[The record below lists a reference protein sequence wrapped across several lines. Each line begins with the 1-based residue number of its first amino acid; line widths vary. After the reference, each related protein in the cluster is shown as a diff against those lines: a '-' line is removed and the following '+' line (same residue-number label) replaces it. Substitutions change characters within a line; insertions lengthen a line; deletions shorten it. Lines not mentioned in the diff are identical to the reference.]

1 MEETTKAEGRAFPE
15 GFLWGGAVAAN
26 QCEGAW
32 NVDGKGPSA
41 ADVQLFRDP
50 KSLAELKDTHGLLAI
65 NDEMIAQ
72 ALASDDETRYP
83 KRHGIDFYHR
93 YKSDIALLAE
103 MGFKAFRFSIAWSRI
118 FPRGDEETPNEAGL
132 AFYDKVIDECRSHGI
147 EPVITLSHY
156 EPPLALCTEY
166 DGWYDRRTIGFF
178 DRYVCAVIN
187 RYKGRV
193 KYWLT
198 FNEVD
203 SILRHPF
210 TTGGLI
216 EARFDPERFEEVEY
230 QAMHHQFVASAQA
243 VATIHA
249 TDPEAKV
256 GCMLTKLTYYPY
268 SCRPAD
274 VLLQQ
279 QRMRRVYAFADVQV
293 FGEYPAY
300 LRAKFKNSGFDLQ
313 ITDEDL
319 AVMKANPVDFVSFSY
334 YQTSCIAADPTGLDT
349 TPGNTTVGIKNPYL
363 PSSEWGWQIDPTGLR
378 IALVDLY
385 DRYRKPLFIVENGLG
400 ARDTVV
406 DDGRG
411 GRTVNDQYRIDYH
424 EAHFKA
430 MRQAVLDDG
439 VELMG
444 YLSWAPIDLL
454 SNSTNQMSK
463 RYGFVYVDLDDY
475 GNGTYERLRKKSF
488 WWYKQVI
495 ASNGACLD
503 ED

>member
-1 MEETTKAEGRAFPE
+1 MGVESGRAFPD

-32 NVDGKGPSA
+32 NEDGKGVST

-50 KSLAELKDTHGLLAI
+50 KTLDELKDTHHLSDVT
-65 NDEMIAQ
+65 DESIAA
-72 ALASDDETRYP
+72 ALASDDERAYP

-93 YKSDIALLAE
+93 YKEDIALFAE

-118 FPRGDEETPNEAGL
+118 FPNGDDAQPNEAGL
-132 AFYDKVIDECRSHGI
+132 RFYEDVITECRSHGI
-147 EPVITLSHY
+147 EPVVTLSHY
-156 EPPLALCTEY
+156 EPPLNFCTTY
-166 DGWYDRRTIGFF
+166 DGWYSRESIAMFG
-178 DRYVCAVIN
+178 RYVETVAR
-187 RYKGRV
+187 RYAGTV

-210 TTGGLI
+210 MTGGLI
-216 EARFDPERFEEVEY
+216 ESRFAPEKFEEVEY
-230 QAMHHQFVASAQA
+230 QAMHHQFVASARA
-243 VATIHA
+243 VETIHEV
-249 TDPEAKV
+249 DPAARV
-256 GCMLTKLTYYPY
+256 GCMVTKLTYYPF

-279 QRMRRVYAFADVQV
+279 QRMRQVYAFADTQV
-293 FGEYPAY
+293 FGEYPAF
-300 LRAKFKNSGFDLQ
+300 LLAKFRNKGFNLVM
-313 ITDEDL
+313 TDEDL
-319 AVMKANPVDFVSFSY
+319 ATMRRNPVDFVSFSY

-363 PSSEWGWQIDPTGLR
+363 PSSQWGWQIDPTGLR
-378 IALVDLY
+378 ISLVDLY

-400 ARDTVV
+400 ARDVV
-406 DDGRG
+406 APDG
-411 GRTVNDQYRIDYH
+411 TIDDQYRIEYL

-430 MRQAVLDDG
+430 MRQAVLEDG
-439 VELMG
+439 VDLMG

-463 RYGFVYVDLDDY
+463 RYGFIYVDLDDY
-475 GNGTYERLRKKSF
+475 GNGTYERSRKKSF
-488 WWYKQVI
+488 GWYRDVI
-495 ASNGACLD
+495 ESNGACLA